1 MVGHS
6 GSGKST
12 TASLIPRFYDAGEGK
27 IKIGGVDIQE
37 IAHKDL
43 MQMVAFVFQNPKL
56 FKDSLLENIRAGRPN
71 ATREEVLQAAHMAQ
85 CDDILAK
92 FPQGIDTVVAVREF
106 IYLAE
111 KRKELQ

>member
-1 MVGHS
+1 MTL

-12 TASLIPRFYDAGEGK
+12 TASLIPRFYDDAGEGK

-43 MQMVAFVFQNPKL
+43 MQMVALYFKIQN

-92 FPQGIDTVVAVREF
+92 FPQV
-106 IYLAE
+106 
-111 KRKELQ
+111 

>member
-1 MVGHS
+1 MDT

-27 IKIGGVDIQE
+27 IKIGVDIQE

-71 ATREEVLQAAHMAQ
+71 ATEK
-85 CDDILAK
+85 K
-92 FPQGIDTVVAVREF
+92 FYRQHTWRNAMIF
-106 IYLAE
+106 
-111 KRKELQ
+111 